1 MTFFK
6 KIKRSFGFSD
16 PEDYDIDEGIDAT
29 VKKRVVK
36 NDIVISDTTILYEEN
51 NNIKGENPEE
61 KLREMQLKLFDG
73 VITLFNSALP
83 DFLKSSVDVDAQK
96 KYIYDS
102 LDQSLKDYINN
113 IGIETRKVCE
123 SQWEKERIRLINEMR
138 MLKSQYKEVESTR
151 EEWKRQQLSAERQ
164 KRALSTRLH
173 DLEAQVASLEAE
185 KEQYDLENKSLI
197 NKLKVSNVKDND
209 VNALHDEIAR
219 LQGLL
224 DEARTEVFNSSL
236 ETSDTNVAKIIQEKD
251 EEKKLLIN
259 EVENLKNTLEQ
270 MRIKESLSDSM
281 INDLNK
287 KVAESLDEIQDK
299 NKEIL
304 SLSANLEEQLSNC
317 DTMKQSLAE
326 EKEKY
331 DNILSELNEAKDG
344 LKMIETIQTEM
355 SQFELLK
362 KKKDAKILELE
373 KELSQSKNRVIELE
387 ESTESLKSTIENNL
401 YNQAISEKRLLDEIE
416 KLKKSNKG
424 SNTRRKDISKS
435 NVKISAIDHSLDDAD
450 WLISI
455 PPEDSSLRVAQQ
467 GEDKDFG
474 YQEPSRKKTPE
485 NDAQMSL
492 W

>member
-6 KIKRSFGFSD
+6 NIKRSFGFSD
-16 PEDYDIDEGIDAT
+16 PEDYDIDVGIDAT
-29 VKKRVVK
+29 IKKRVVK
-36 NDIVISDTTILYEEN
+36 NDDVIISDTTIPYEVHD
-51 NNIKGENPEE
+51 IKCENPEE
-61 KLREMQLKLFDG
+61 KLREMQLKMFDA
-73 VITLFNSALP
+73 VITLFNNSLP

-96 KYIYDS
+96 KYIFDS
-102 LDQSLKDYINN
+102 LDQSLRDYINN
-113 IGIETRKVCE
+113 VGIEARKVCE

-138 MLKSQYKEVESTR
+138 MLKSQYKEIESTR

-173 DLEAQVASLEAE
+173 DLEAQVSSLEAE

-209 VNALHDEIAR
+209 VDALHDEIAR

-224 DEARTEVFNSSL
+224 DETRAEAFNSSL
-236 ETSDTNVAKIIQEKD
+236 GTSDTNVAKIIQEND
-251 EEKKLLIN
+251 NEKKLLIN
-259 EVENLKNTLEQ
+259 EIECLKNTLEQ

-287 KVAESLDEIQDK
+287 KVAESLEEIQDK
-299 NKEIL
+299 NREIL
-304 SLSANLEEQLSNC
+304 SLSEKLEVQLSNC
-317 DTMKQSLAE
+317 DSLKQSLAE
-326 EKEKY
+326 ADVKY
-331 DNILSELNEAKDG
+331 DNILSELNETKDG

-355 SQFELLK
+355 SQFEQLK
-362 KKKDAKILELE
+362 KKKDAKIFELE

-424 SNTRRKDISKS
+424 SNTKRKDSSKS
-435 NVKISAIDHSLDDAD
+435 NVKISAIDHTLDDAG

>member
-6 KIKRSFGFSD
+6 NIKRSFGFSD
-16 PEDYDIDEGIDAT
+16 PEDYDIDVGIDAT
-29 VKKRVVK
+29 IKKRVVK
-36 NDIVISDTTILYEEN
+36 NDDVIISDTTIPYEVN
-51 NNIKGENPEE
+51 DIKCENPEE
-61 KLREMQLKLFDG
+61 KLREMQLKMFDA
-73 VITLFNSALP
+73 VITLFNNTLP

-96 KYIYDS
+96 KYIFDS
-102 LDQSLKDYINN
+102 LDQSLRDYINN
-113 IGIETRKVCE
+113 VGIEARKVCE

-138 MLKSQYKEVESTR
+138 MLKSQYKEIESTR

-173 DLEAQVASLEAE
+173 DLEAQVSSLEAE

-209 VNALHDEIAR
+209 VGALHDEIAR

-224 DEARTEVFNSSL
+224 EETRAEAFNSSL
-236 ETSDTNVAKIIQEKD
+236 GTSDTNVSKIIQEKD
-251 EEKKLLIN
+251 DEKKLLIN
-259 EVENLKNTLEQ
+259 EIESLKNTLEQ

-299 NKEIL
+299 NREIL
-304 SLSANLEEQLSNC
+304 SLSEKLEVQLSNC
-317 DTMKQSLAE
+317 DSLKKSLAE
-326 EKEKY
+326 ADAKY
-331 DNILSELNEAKDG
+331 ENILSELNETKDG
-344 LKMIETIQTEM
+344 LKMIETIQAEM
-355 SQFELLK
+355 SQFEQLK
-362 KKKDAKILELE
+362 KKKDAKIFELE

-387 ESTESLKSTIENNL
+387 EAAESLKSTIENNL

-424 SNTRRKDISKS
+424 SNTKRKDSSKS
-435 NVKISAIDHSLDDAD
+435 NVKISAIDHTLDDAG

-455 PPEDSSLRVAQQ
+455 PPEDTSLRVAQQ